1 MAQQIQLRNDT
12 TAGWEY
18 ANPVL
23 AQAEIGIDTTLGKF
37 KIGNGTSTWSQLQ
50 FQSASIADFIFE
62 YDDNEGDSIMT
73 VTDHDMVIRTV
84 RDNDSVGS
92 DCDVNIEA
100 ADDVFIRAFGD
111 EIGIYASDEVEIRTN
126 NYDGQG
132 TGSGGNDSHSW
143 RFDRNGHIEFPDGTI
158 QTTSAQGIT
167 PLTSFL
173 TWREGRTHLPD
184 LNTHFGWNSQGLWFQ
199 NASEANGINS
209 YPVFTDFTIP
219 QDSAVV
225 VEFDVNINDECSD
238 VGVCVYVDE
247 TTPQWAW
254 EPNLTRIAAQ
264 FDCTNLELIGRTNE
278 VVGQASVPDP
288 GFYRVVFSYNP
299 NASTDKVTVSY
310 KAGDSDQVIE
320 TLTLDEALPAGPYR
334 IGFAADQNSS
344 SVKTYMTY
352 MSIDVAGGSSYGS
365 DLDYGNS
372 GTTSDAD
379 LVLPV
384 AIKDGDG
391 DDFITFTRTSNNT
404 ARIATPQDDL
414 SLRSARDI
422 TLIAG
427 SDGPGNVYIGWGDAT
442 ISPNASNRVAT
453 IGDIPN
459 AELVSTA
466 NNSASYGIYQAAGFT
481 EVTTE
486 ASTSLTG
493 VIYTLGAAS
502 NVDSVNF
509 SIGGE
514 QHNLLNG
521 SPYLRRIYIT
531 DESNTVR
538 ILRSPSYVGTT
549 EGGFEWSF
557 ECDLSLELLNATNYN
572 MTIEYAGAPTV
583 WWDSDVVNPSG
594 VGSFSNGNFRGAK
607 IEYHAYVSDSGT
619 HIGTIYIANDSDD
632 NNVTHI
638 ETSSG
643 GSDVGTAVF
652 WDRSSGNETQLSLY
666 RIDGESVIHKIQWT
680 AQMYYS
686 TEVYN
691 D

>member
-1 MAQQIQLRNDT
+1 MPVVKIVPMPGPGG
-12 TAGWEY
+12 TAE
-18 ANPVL
+18 
-23 AQAEIGIDTTLGKF
+23 
-37 KIGNGTSTWSQLQ
+37 
-50 FQSASIADFIFE
+50 IADFVFDYTEEDQIE
-62 YDDNEGDSIMT
+62 SRIT
-73 VTDHDMVIRTV
+73 VTDHDMTIRTV

-92 DCDVNIEA
+92 DADINIEA

-111 EIGIYASDEVEIRTN
+111 EVGIYASTDVIVRTN

-132 TGSGGNDSHSW
+132 TGNGGQNSYEW
-143 RFDRNGHIEFPDGTI
+143 KFNKNGYIEFPDGTI

-167 PLTSFL
+167 PLSSFL
-173 TWREGRTHLPD
+173 TWREGRTHLPE

-199 NASEANGINS
+199 NANEAQDINS

-219 QDSAVV
+219 QNSSVV
-225 VEFDVNINDECSD
+225 VEFDVEINDECSD

-254 EPNLTRIAAQ
+254 SPNTSRIAAQ
-264 FDCTNLELIGRTNE
+264 FDCVNLELIGRTTE
-278 VVGQASVPDP
+278 VTGQTSVPDP
-288 GFYRVVFSYNP
+288 GVYRVVFSYNP

-310 KAGDSDQVIE
+310 KASDSDEIIE
-320 TLTLDEALPAGPYR
+320 SLTIDEALPTGPYR

-344 SVKTYMTY
+344 SVKTYITY
-352 MSIDVAGGSSYGS
+352 MSIDVADGNNYGS
-365 DLDYGNS
+365 DLTFGNS
-372 GTTSDAD
+372 VITSGVD
-379 LVLPV
+379 LVVPT

-427 SDGPGNVYIGWGDAT
+427 DSGPGNVYIGWGDAT

-466 NNSASYGIYQAAGFT
+466 ANSASYGIYQAAGFI

-486 ASTSLTG
+486 TSTSLTAD
-493 VIYTLGAAS
+493 VYTLGAAS
-502 NVDSVNF
+502 NDTLINF
-509 SIGGE
+509 SVGGE
-514 QHNLLNG
+514 QHNVLSGN
-521 SPYLRRIYIT
+521 PHLRRISIT
-531 DESNTVR
+531 DESNNVR
-538 ILRSPSYVGTT
+538 ILRGPGYVGTT
-549 EGGFEWSF
+549 PGGFQWVF
-557 ECDLSLELLNATNYN
+557 ECDQVLDLLDATTYSL
-572 MTIEYAGAPTV
+572 TIEYGGAPAV

-594 VGSFSNGNFRGAK
+594 VGEFSSSNFRGAK

-632 NNVTHI
+632 NHVTHI

-666 RIDGESVIHKIQWT
+666 RIDGEAVTHKIQWT